1 MKADF
6 YTGFLTDKV
15 KVFGTSKGSKPFTV
29 RGRVLRKAAP
39 FLLASALAITA
50 CGPRQDDDKTR
61 KDKAESI
68 DMRAIYADTACGP
81 HQDDDKTSKNKAES
95 IDMRAIYAEVV
106 DKYNLTELKDKEPLS
121 EAEIRDLLENPN
133 APALKDKNFNH
144 LPENNANFWE
154 IVRNGLQKTKDVQK
168 SPNIAQK
175 LKTEYK
181 ITAYKMLSQIS
192 RIKGTQNEVDL
203 SDYNNLK
210 TFLYFEKVIE
220 YGDQY
225 AKVFNFN
232 TGAGRINEQ
241 DEIFGRYYKDYEALK
256 QKAKSYPGVEK
267 FARALYNTEEQ
278 YLISYADSA
287 KANAISMDM
296 LDDWLK
302 KTEIKD
308 NELFYFTDVTID
320 DNANKADYFYKR
332 GSQLHVM
339 FGIDKNGNL
348 GKGYFSSIG
357 TIGIHELQHVMQKK
371 PASAEKPSDN
381 RRQSDEYEEAR
392 FETGILSELGP
403 TLYSLMMEDRIY
415 KKIHGIAA
423 DKVLDY
429 GDIDLGYRKVSLGET
444 AVWFGKMIEKYPHNS
459 VDKLLQEDEV
469 IRQLDRWGSR
479 ENANAYRR
487 ERNSGR

>member
-15 KVFGTSKGSKPFTV
+15 KVFGTGKGSKPFTV

-61 KDKAESI
+61 K
-68 DMRAIYADTACGP
+68 
-81 HQDDDKTSKNKAES
+81 NKAES

-106 DKYNLTELKDKEPLS
+106 DKYNLTELKGKEPLS
-121 EAEIRDLLENPN
+121 AAEIRDLLENPN

-168 SPNIAQK
+168 SPNLAQK

-192 RIKGTQNEVDL
+192 RIKGTKDKIDL

-210 TFLYFEKVIE
+210 AFLYFEKVVE

-241 DEIFGRYYKDYEALK
+241 DEIFGRYYKDFEALK
-256 QKAKSYPGVEK
+256 QKAQNYPGVEK

-278 YLISYADSA
+278 YIISYADSA
-287 KANAISMDM
+287 KANTISMDM
-296 LDDWLK
+296 LNDWLK
-302 KTEIKD
+302 KTKIKD

-320 DNANKADYFYKR
+320 NNANRVDHFYKR
-332 GSQLHVM
+332 GSQLHLM
-339 FGIDKNGNL
+339 FAIDSRGNL
-348 GKGYFSSIG
+348 GYGYFSPIG
-357 TIGIHELQHVMQKK
+357 VTAVHELQHVMQKK

-381 RRQSDEYEEAR
+381 RRQSDKYEEAR
-392 FETGILSELGP
+392 FENGSLSELGP

-415 KKIHGIAA
+415 KKIHDIAA

-444 AVWFGKMIEKYPHNS
+444 AVWFGKMAEKYPHNS
-459 VDKLLQEDEV
+459 VDRLLQEDEV

>member
-15 KVFGTSKGSKPFTV
+15 KVFGTGKGSKPFTV

-61 KDKAESI
+61 K
-68 DMRAIYADTACGP
+68 
-81 HQDDDKTSKNKAES
+81 NKAES

-106 DKYNLTELKDKEPLS
+106 DKYNLTELKGKEPLS
-121 EAEIRDLLENPN
+121 AAEIRDLLENPN

-168 SPNIAQK
+168 SPNLAQK

-192 RIKGTQNEVDL
+192 RIKGTKDKIDL

-210 TFLYFEKVIE
+210 AFLYFEKVVE

-241 DEIFGRYYKDYEALK
+241 DEIFGRYYKDFEALK
-256 QKAKSYPGVEK
+256 QKAQNYPGVEK

-278 YLISYADSA
+278 YIISYADSA
-287 KANAISMDM
+287 KANTISMDM
-296 LDDWLK
+296 LNDWLK

-320 DNANKADYFYKR
+320 NNANRVDHFYKR
-332 GSQLHVM
+332 GSQLHLM
-339 FGIDKNGNL
+339 FAIDSRGNL
-348 GKGYFSSIG
+348 GYGYFSPIG
-357 TIGIHELQHVMQKK
+357 VTAVHELQHVMQKK

-381 RRQSDEYEEAR
+381 RRQSDKYEEAR
-392 FETGILSELGP
+392 FENGSLSELGP

-415 KKIHGIAA
+415 KKIHDIAA

-444 AVWFGKMIEKYPHNS
+444 AVWFGKMAEKYPHNS
-459 VDKLLQEDEV
+459 VDRLLQEDEV

>member
-50 CGPRQDDDKTR
+50 CEPR
-61 KDKAESI
+61 
-68 DMRAIYADTACGP
+68 
-81 HQDDDKTSKNKAES
+81 QDDDKTSKNKAES

-106 DKYNLTELKDKEPLS
+106 DKYNLTELKGKEPLS

-444 AVWFGKMIEKYPHNS
+444 AVWFGKMAEKYPHNS
-459 VDKLLQEDEV
+459 VDRLLQEDEV
-469 IRQLDRWGSR
+469 ISRLDRWGSR

>member
-61 KDKAESI
+61 K
-68 DMRAIYADTACGP
+68 
-81 HQDDDKTSKNKAES
+81 NKAES
-95 IDMRAIYAEVV
+95 IDMQAIYAEVV
-106 DKYNLTELKDKEPLS
+106 DKYNLTELKGKEPLS
-121 EAEIRDLLENPN
+121 AAEIRDLLENPN

-168 SPNIAQK
+168 SPNLAQK

-192 RIKGTQNEVDL
+192 RIKGTKDEVDL

-210 TFLYFEKVIE
+210 AFLYFEKVVE

-241 DEIFGRYYKDYEALK
+241 DEIFGRYYKDFEALK
-256 QKAKSYPGVEK
+256 QKAQKYPGVEK

-278 YLISYADSA
+278 YIISYADSA
-287 KANAISMDM
+287 KANTISMDM
-296 LDDWLK
+296 LNDWLK

-320 DNANKADYFYKR
+320 NNANRVDHFYKR
-332 GSQLHVM
+332 GSQLHLM
-339 FGIDKNGNL
+339 FAIDSRGNL
-348 GKGYFSSIG
+348 GYGYFSPIG
-357 TIGIHELQHVMQKK
+357 VTAVHELQHVMQKK

-381 RRQSDEYEEAR
+381 RRQSDKYEEAQ
-392 FETGILSELGP
+392 FENGSLSELGP

-429 GDIDLGYRKVSLGET
+429 GNIDLGYRKVSLGET

>member
-15 KVFGTSKGSKPFTV
+15 KVFGTSKDSKPFTV

-61 KDKAESI
+61 
-68 DMRAIYADTACGP
+68 
-81 HQDDDKTSKNKAES
+81 KNKAES

-133 APALKDKNFNH
+133 APTLKDKNFNH

-168 SPNIAQK
+168 SPK
-175 LKTEYK
+175 LTKDTAAEYR

-192 RIKGTQNEVDL
+192 RIKGTKDEVDL

-210 TFLYFEKVIE
+210 AFLYFEKVIE
-220 YGDQY
+220 YGDRY
-225 AKVFNFN
+225 AMVLDKDK
-232 TGAGRINEQ
+232 GWIDER
-241 DEIFGRYYKDYEALK
+241 DEIFGRYYEDFEALQ

-287 KANAISMDM
+287 KANAVSKDM
-296 LDDWLK
+296 LKGWLQ

-308 NELFYFTDVTID
+308 KNLWYLTETENDVY
-320 DNANKADYFYKR
+320 ANTTAFWYKR
-332 GSQLHVM
+332 GAPVGLSL
-339 FGIDKNGNL
+339 GIDSRGNL

-357 TIGIHELQHVMQKK
+357 TTIIHELQHVMQKK

-444 AVWFGKMIEKYPHNS
+444 AVWFGKMAEKYPHNS
-459 VDKLLQEDEV
+459 VDRLLQEDEV
-469 IRQLDRWGSR
+469 ISRLDRWGSR

>member
-15 KVFGTSKGSKPFTV
+15 KVFSTGKNSKPFTV

-50 CGPRQDDDKTR
+50 CGPRQDAK
-61 KDKAESI
+61 KGQNIEKGSF
-68 DMRAIYADTACGP
+68 
-81 HQDDDKTSKNKAES
+81 
-95 IDMRAIYAEVV
+95 DMRAIYAEVV
-106 DKYNLTELKDKEPLS
+106 DKYNLTELKGKEPLS
-121 EAEIRDLLENPN
+121 AAEIRDLLENPN

-154 IVRNGLQKTKDVQK
+154 IVRNGLQKTIDVQK
-168 SPNIAQK
+168 SPNLAQK

-192 RIKGTQNEVDL
+192 RIKGTKDKIDL

-210 TFLYFEKVIE
+210 AFLYFEKVVE

-241 DEIFGRYYKDYEALK
+241 DEIFGRYYKDLEALK
-256 QKAKSYPGVEK
+256 QKAQNYPGVEK

-278 YLISYADSA
+278 YIISYADSA
-287 KANAISMDM
+287 KANTISMDM
-296 LDDWLK
+296 LNDWLK

-320 DNANKADYFYKR
+320 NNANRVDHFYKR
-332 GSQLHVM
+332 GSQLHLM
-339 FGIDKNGNL
+339 FAIDSRGNL
-348 GKGYFSSIG
+348 GYGYFSPIG
-357 TIGIHELQHVMQKK
+357 VTAVHELQHVMQKK

-381 RRQSDEYEEAR
+381 RRQSDKYEEAQ
-392 FETGILSELGP
+392 FENGSLSELGP

-444 AVWFGKMIEKYPHNS
+444 AVWFGKMAEKYPHNS
-459 VDKLLQEDEV
+459 VDRLLQEDEV

-479 ENANAYRR
+479 ENANTYRR

>member
-15 KVFGTSKGSKPFTV
+15 KVFGTDKGSKPFTV

-39 FLLASALAITA
+39 FLLASALAI
-50 CGPRQDDDKTR
+50 
-61 KDKAESI
+61 
-68 DMRAIYADTACGP
+68 TACGP

-444 AVWFGKMIEKYPHNS
+444 AVWFGKMAEKYPHNS
-459 VDKLLQEDEV
+459 VDRLLQEDEV

>member
-15 KVFGTSKGSKPFTV
+15 KVFSTGKNSKPFTV

-61 KDKAESI
+61 K
-68 DMRAIYADTACGP
+68 
-81 HQDDDKTSKNKAES
+81 NKAES

-106 DKYNLTELKDKEPLS
+106 DKYNLTELKGKEPLS
-121 EAEIRDLLENPN
+121 AAEIRDLLENPN

-168 SPNIAQK
+168 SPNLAQK

-192 RIKGTQNEVDL
+192 RIKGTKDKIDL

-210 TFLYFEKVIE
+210 AFLYFEKVVE

-241 DEIFGRYYKDYEALK
+241 DEIFGRYYKDFEALK
-256 QKAKSYPGVEK
+256 QKAQNYPGVEK

-278 YLISYADSA
+278 YIISYADSA
-287 KANAISMDM
+287 KANTISMDM
-296 LDDWLK
+296 LNDWLK

-320 DNANKADYFYKR
+320 NNANRVDHFYKR
-332 GSQLHVM
+332 GSQLHLM
-339 FGIDKNGNL
+339 FAIDSRGNL
-348 GKGYFSSIG
+348 GYGYFSPIG
-357 TIGIHELQHVMQKK
+357 VTAVHELQHVMQKK

-381 RRQSDEYEEAR
+381 RRQSDKYEEAQ
-392 FETGILSELGP
+392 FENGSLSELGP

-444 AVWFGKMIEKYPHNS
+444 AVWFGKMAEKYPHNS
-459 VDKLLQEDEV
+459 VDRLLQEDEV

-479 ENANAYRR
+479 ENANTYRR